1 MSDMDSGSNTASNF
15 IWAFALIIIVA
26 IIVGG
31 FYYGGFI
38 GGKSQK
44 HEIDVNIQT
53 PSRWPEARSFC
64 VMKKEAL
71 H

>member
-1 MSDMDSGSNTASNF
+1 MSDMDSGSNTASNV

-26 IIVGG
+26 ILVGG
-31 FYYGGFI
+31 FYHGGFI

-53 PSRWPEARSFC
+53 PSR
-64 VMKKEAL
+64 
-71 H
+71 